1 MTVKDI
7 LIPNDFEHER
17 AMINDKWWW
26 TRNLVRESKDLEV
39 FDLDLMSVDLGVM
52 PWECKSILY
61 FAGHMLDV
69 NNCNLKYPVILAP
82 SGWVMDGW
90 HRVVKAVMQGKK
102 TIKAVRFVTLP
113 EPDGSKNTYKEQE

>member
-82 SGWVMDGW
+82 FGWVMDGW
-90 HRVVKAVMQGKK
+90 HRIVKAIMQGKK
-102 TIKAVRFVTLP
+102 AIKAVRFVTLP